1 MTVADNVYTP
11 PLAEAEMISK
21 AEVKPGAQAAVQKT
35 AVQAEEKV
43 LYVQTVRCFALLV
56 IVTLHVAFPLIYLY
70 QSIPYA
76 DWWVANNFYILGKIG
91 SPLFTMVS
99 GLLLLNPSK
108 DQPIAVFFKKRFFKV
123 LLPFVAWSIIYL
135 IWRIVARGEV
145 FSTKEIL
152 VLFVEGP
159 VYYHLWFIQMIL
171 GLYLA
176 APILRIY
183 IRHTT
188 QENLTYFLA
197 IWLVTVAVL
206 PIVKRFFGFE
216 VGIDVVVTTGFVG
229 FFVLGYYLR
238 NVTLSRRQVI
248 PVLLLV
254 VAALIFT
261 QYITHALTI
270 QIDTVGGYDNFF
282 VANDSLN
289 MIAVAV
295 GLFLFFKSLDYHYL
309 FQQLPLLQK
318 LVMWIS
324 SCSLGIYFVHVLI
337 IEELASGH
345 LGFNLAAS
353 SFTPLLSIP
362 SIALLVMGLS
372 VGATL
377 LLKQIPYV
385 RNIVP

>member
-1 MTVADNVYTP
+1 
-11 PLAEAEMISK
+11 
-21 AEVKPGAQAAVQKT
+21 
-35 AVQAEEKV
+35 
-43 LYVQTVRCFALLV
+43 
-56 IVTLHVAFPLIYLY
+56 
-70 QSIPYA
+70 
-76 DWWVANNFYILGKIG
+76 
-91 SPLFTMVS
+91 MVS

-108 DQPIAVFFKKRFFKV
+108 DQPIAVFFQKRFFKV
-123 LLPFVAWSIIYL
+123 LLPFVAWSLIYL
-135 IWRIVARGEV
+135 VWRMVSEGET

-152 VLFVEGP
+152 VLFIEGP

-197 IWLVTVAVL
+197 VWLVTVAIL
-206 PIVKRFFGFE
+206 PMFKRFLGFD
-216 VGIDVVVTTGFVG
+216 VGIDVVVTTGYVG

-238 NVTLSRRQVI
+238 NVTLKRQQVI

-254 VAALIFT
+254 VGMLVFT

-270 QIDTVGGYDNFF
+270 QIEEIGGYDNFF

-289 MIAVAV
+289 LITVAI
-295 GLFLFFKSLDYHYL
+295 GLFLFLKSLDYRYL
-309 FQQLPLLQK
+309 FQQLPFLQK
-318 LVMWIS
+318 LVTWIS

-345 LGFNLAAS
+345 LGFKLSAS
-353 SFTPLLSIP
+353 SFTPLVSIP
-362 SIALLVMGLS
+362 AIAILVMALS
-372 VGATL
+372 VASTM
-377 LLKQIPYV
+377 LLKQIPLV

>member
-11 PLAEAEMISK
+11 PLAEAEVKTKVETK
-21 AEVKPGAQAAVQKT
+21 AVAKPAL
-35 AVQAEEKV
+35 QAEER
-43 LYVQTVRCFALLV
+43 LIYVQTVRCFALMV
-56 IVTLHVAFPLIYLY
+56 IVTLHVAFPLIYMY

-108 DQPIAVFFKKRFFKV
+108 DQPIAVFFQKRFFKV
-123 LLPFVAWSIIYL
+123 LLPFVAWSLIYL
-135 IWRIVARGEV
+135 VWRMVSEGET

-152 VLFVEGP
+152 VLFIEGP

-197 IWLVTVAVL
+197 VWLVTVAIL
-206 PIVKRFFGFE
+206 PMFKRFLGFD

-238 NVTLSRRQVI
+238 NVTLKRQQVI

-254 VAALIFT
+254 VGMLVFT

-270 QIDTVGGYDNFF
+270 QIEEIGGYDNFF

-289 MIAVAV
+289 LITVAI
-295 GLFLFFKSLDYHYL
+295 GLFLFLKSLDYRYL
-309 FQQLPLLQK
+309 FQQLPFLQK
-318 LVMWIS
+318 LVTWIS

-345 LGFNLAAS
+345 LGFKLSAS

-362 SIALLVMGLS
+362 AIAILVMALS
-372 VGATL
+372 VATTM
-377 LLKQIPYV
+377 LLKQIPLV

>member
-11 PLAEAEMISK
+11 PLAEAEVKTKVETK
-21 AEVKPGAQAAVQKT
+21 AVAKPAL
-35 AVQAEEKV
+35 QAEER
-43 LYVQTVRCFALLV
+43 LIYVQTVRCFALMV
-56 IVTLHVAFPLIYLY
+56 IVTLHVAFPLIYMY

-108 DQPIAVFFKKRFFKV
+108 DQPIAVFFQKRFFKV
-123 LLPFVAWSIIYL
+123 LLPFVAWSLIYL
-135 IWRIVARGEV
+135 VWRMVSEGET

-152 VLFVEGP
+152 VLFIEGP

-197 IWLVTVAVL
+197 VWLVTVAIL
-206 PIVKRFFGFE
+206 PMFKRFLGFD
-216 VGIDVVVTTGFVG
+216 VGIDVVVTTGYVG

-238 NVTLSRRQVI
+238 NVTLKRQQVI

-254 VAALIFT
+254 VGMLVFT

-270 QIDTVGGYDNFF
+270 QIEEIGGYDNFF

-289 MIAVAV
+289 LITVAI
-295 GLFLFFKSLDYHYL
+295 GLFLFLKSLDYRYL
-309 FQQLPLLQK
+309 FQQLPFLQK
-318 LVMWIS
+318 LVTWIS

-345 LGFNLAAS
+345 LGFKLSAS

-362 SIALLVMGLS
+362 AIAILVMALS
-372 VGATL
+372 VATAM
-377 LLKQIPYV
+377 LLKQIPLV

>member
-1 MTVADNVYTP
+1 MAVIDSVYAGP
-11 PLAEAEMISK
+11 KVEAEQVI
-21 AEVKPGAQAAVQKT
+21 ATEVKPVAKATVR
-35 AVQAEEKV
+35 AEEQ
-43 LYVQTVRCFALLV
+43 LIYVKAVRSFAMVV

-76 DWWVANNFYILGKIG
+76 DWWIANNFYILGKIG

-108 DQPIAVFFKKRFFKV
+108 DQPIPVFFQKRFFKV
-123 LLPFVAWSIIYL
+123 LLPFVAWSLIYL
-135 IWRIVARGEV
+135 IWRIAARGEH
-145 FSTKEIL
+145 FSAWEIL
-152 VLFVEGP
+152 VLFIEGP

-176 APILRIY
+176 TPILRIY
-183 IRHTT
+183 IRNAPR
-188 QENLTYFLA
+188 ENLTYFLT
-197 IWLVTVAVL
+197 IWLVTVALL
-206 PIVKRFFGFE
+206 PMTKRFLGFE
-216 VGIDVVVTTGFVG
+216 VGIDVVVTTGYVG

-238 NVTLSRRQVI
+238 DVVLTRRQVI
-248 PVLLLV
+248 PVLLVV

-270 QIDTVGGYDNFF
+270 QTIGGYDNFF

-289 MIAVAV
+289 LLIVAI
-295 GLFLFFKSLDYHYL
+295 GLFLFFKSIDYTYL
-309 FQQLPLLQK
+309 FQRVPLLEK
-318 LVMWIS
+318 IIMWIS

-345 LGFNLAAS
+345 LGFKLAVS
-353 SFTPLLSIP
+353 SFNPLVSIP
-362 SIALLVMGLS
+362 SLALLVMALS
-372 VGATL
+372 IASTM
-377 LLKQIPYV
+377 LLKQIPIV

>member
-1 MTVADNVYTP
+1 MTVADNVYAP
-11 PLAEAEMISK
+11 PV
-21 AEVKPGAQAAVQKT
+21 AEVEVKSKVETKAVAKP
-35 AVQAEEKV
+35 AVQAEER
-43 LYVQTVRCFALLV
+43 LIYVQTVRCFALMV
-56 IVTLHVAFPLIYLY
+56 IVTLHVAFPLIYMY

-108 DQPIAVFFKKRFFKV
+108 DQPIARFFQKRFFKV
-123 LLPFVAWSIIYL
+123 LLPFIAWSLLYL
-135 IWRIVARGEV
+135 IWRMVSKGETFSAR
-145 FSTKEIL
+145 EIL
-152 VLFVEGP
+152 VLFIEGP

-183 IRHTT
+183 IRHAT

-197 IWLVTVAVL
+197 VWLITVAIL
-206 PIVKRFFGFE
+206 PMFKRFLGFE

-238 NVTLSRRQVI
+238 NVTLKRSQVI

-254 VAALIFT
+254 VVMLVFT

-270 QIDTVGGYDNFF
+270 QIETVGGYDNFF

-289 MIAVAV
+289 LITVAV
-295 GLFLFFKSLDYHYL
+295 GLFLFLKSLDYHYL
-309 FQQLPLLQK
+309 FQQLPFLQK
-318 LVMWIS
+318 LVTWIS

-337 IEELASGH
+337 IDELASGH
-345 LGFNLAAS
+345 LGFKLAAS
-353 SFTPLLSIP
+353 SFTPIVSIP
-362 SIALLVMGLS
+362 TIAILVMALS
-372 VGATL
+372 VATTM
-377 LLKQIPYV
+377 LLKQIPLV

>member
-1 MTVADNVYTP
+1 MAVIDSIYAGP
-11 PLAEAEMISK
+11 AAEAEQRVTAEAKPATK
-21 AEVKPGAQAAVQKT
+21 AT
-35 AVQAEEKV
+35 MRAEEQ
-43 LYVQTVRCFALLV
+43 LIYVKTVRSFAMMV

-76 DWWVANNFYILGKIG
+76 DWWIANNFYILGKIG

-108 DQPIAVFFKKRFFKV
+108 DQPIPIFFQKRFFKV
-123 LLPFVAWSIIYL
+123 LLPFVAWSLIYL
-135 IWRIVARGEV
+135 IWRIVARGES
-145 FSTKEIL
+145 FSAQEIL

-176 APILRIY
+176 TPILRIY
-183 IRHTT
+183 IRNAPR
-188 QENLTYFLA
+188 ENLTYFLT
-197 IWLVTVAVL
+197 IWLVTVALL
-206 PIVKRFFGFE
+206 PMTKRFLGFE
-216 VGIDVVVTTGFVG
+216 VGIDVVVTTGYVG

-238 NVTLSRRQVI
+238 DVVLTRRQVI
-248 PVLLLV
+248 PVLFVV

-270 QIDTVGGYDNFF
+270 QTNGGYDNFF

-289 MIAVAV
+289 LIIVAV
-295 GLFLFFKSLDYHYL
+295 GLFLFFKSLDYTYL
-309 FQQLPLLQK
+309 FQRIPLLEK
-318 LVMWIS
+318 IVMWIS
-324 SCSLGIYFVHVLI
+324 SCSLGIYFIHVLI

-345 LGFNLAAS
+345 FGFKLAVS
-353 SFTPLLSIP
+353 SFNPLVSIP
-362 SIALLVMGLS
+362 SLAILVMALS
-372 VGATL
+372 IASTM
-377 LLKQIPYV
+377 LLKQIPLV

>member
-11 PLAEAEMISK
+11 PLAEAEVKTKVETK
-21 AEVKPGAQAAVQKT
+21 AVAKPAL
-35 AVQAEEKV
+35 QAEER
-43 LYVQTVRCFALLV
+43 LIYVQTVRCFALMV
-56 IVTLHVAFPLIYLY
+56 IVTLHVAFPLIYMY

-108 DQPIAVFFKKRFFKV
+108 DQPIAVFFQKRFFKV
-123 LLPFVAWSIIYL
+123 LLPFVAWSLIYL
-135 IWRIVARGEV
+135 VWRMVSEGET

-152 VLFVEGP
+152 VLFIEGP

-197 IWLVTVAVL
+197 VWLMTVAIL
-206 PIVKRFFGFE
+206 PMFKRFLGFD

-238 NVTLSRRQVI
+238 NVTLKRQQVI

-254 VAALIFT
+254 VGMLVFT

-270 QIDTVGGYDNFF
+270 QIEEIGGYDNFF

-289 MIAVAV
+289 LITVAI
-295 GLFLFFKSLDYHYL
+295 GLFLFLKSLDYRYL
-309 FQQLPLLQK
+309 FQQLPFLQK
-318 LVMWIS
+318 LVTWIS

-345 LGFNLAAS
+345 LGFKLSAS

-362 SIALLVMGLS
+362 AIAILVMALS
-372 VGATL
+372 VATTM
-377 LLKQIPYV
+377 LLKQIPLV

>member
-1 MTVADNVYTP
+1 MRTTRRENKDSKE
-11 PLAEAEMISK
+11 EASE
-21 AEVKPGAQAAVQKT
+21 AEVKTKVETKAVAKP
-35 AVQAEEKV
+35 ALQAEER
-43 LYVQTVRCFALLV
+43 LIYVQTVRCFALMV
-56 IVTLHVAFPLIYLY
+56 IVTLHVAFPLIYMY

-108 DQPIAVFFKKRFFKV
+108 DQPIAVFFQKRFFKV
-123 LLPFVAWSIIYL
+123 LLPFVAWSLIYL
-135 IWRIVARGEV
+135 VWRMVSEGET

-152 VLFVEGP
+152 VLFIEGP

-197 IWLVTVAVL
+197 VWLVTVAIL
-206 PIVKRFFGFE
+206 PMFKRFLGFD
-216 VGIDVVVTTGFVG
+216 VGIDVVVTTGYVG

-238 NVTLSRRQVI
+238 NVTLKRQQVI

-254 VAALIFT
+254 VGMLVFT

-270 QIDTVGGYDNFF
+270 QIEEIGGYDNFF

-289 MIAVAV
+289 LITVAI
-295 GLFLFFKSLDYHYL
+295 GLFLFLKSLDYRYL
-309 FQQLPLLQK
+309 FQQLPFLQK
-318 LVMWIS
+318 LVTWIS

-345 LGFNLAAS
+345 LGFKLSAS

-362 SIALLVMGLS
+362 AIAILVMALS
-372 VGATL
+372 VATAM
-377 LLKQIPYV
+377 LLKQIPLV

>member
-1 MTVADNVYTP
+1 MTVADNVYAP
-11 PLAEAEMISK
+11 PVAEMETKSK
-21 AEVKPGAQAAVQKT
+21 VETKAVTKPALQAG
-35 AVQAEEKV
+35 EK
-43 LYVQTVRCFALLV
+43 LIYVQTVRCFALMV
-56 IVTLHVAFPLIYLY
+56 IVTLHVAFPLIYMY

-108 DQPIAVFFKKRFFKV
+108 DQPIAVFFQKRFFKV
-123 LLPFVAWSIIYL
+123 LLPFVAWSLIYL
-135 IWRIVARGEV
+135 VWRMVSEGET

-152 VLFVEGP
+152 VLFIEGP

-197 IWLVTVAVL
+197 VWLVTVAIL
-206 PIVKRFFGFE
+206 PMFKRFLGFD
-216 VGIDVVVTTGFVG
+216 VGIDVVVTTGYVG

-238 NVTLSRRQVI
+238 NVTLKRQQVI

-254 VAALIFT
+254 VGMLVFT

-270 QIDTVGGYDNFF
+270 QIEEIGGYDNFF

-289 MIAVAV
+289 LITVAI
-295 GLFLFFKSLDYHYL
+295 GLFLFLKSLDYRYL
-309 FQQLPLLQK
+309 FQQLPFLQK
-318 LVMWIS
+318 LVTWIS

-345 LGFNLAAS
+345 LGFKLSAS

-362 SIALLVMGLS
+362 AIAILVMALS
-372 VGATL
+372 VATAM
-377 LLKQIPYV
+377 LLKQIPLV

>member
-1 MTVADNVYTP
+1 MTVADNVYAP
-11 PLAEAEMISK
+11 PLAEADVK
-21 AEVKPGAQAAVQKT
+21 AKVEAKPVAKAAAQAEAR
-35 AVQAEEKV
+35 
-43 LYVQTVRCFALLV
+43 LIYVQTVRCFALLV

-123 LLPFVAWSIIYL
+123 LLPFVAWSVIYL
-135 IWRIVARGEV
+135 LWRIGSRGEV
-145 FSTKEIL
+145 FSAKEIL

-197 IWLVTVAVL
+197 VWLVTVAIL
-206 PIVKRFFGFE
+206 PLIKRFFGFE
-216 VGIDVVVTTGFVG
+216 VGIDVFVTTGYVG

-238 NVTLSRRQVI
+238 NVTVKRGQVI
-248 PVLLLV
+248 PLLLLV
-254 VAALIFT
+254 VALLIFT
-261 QYITHALTI
+261 QYITHALTR
-270 QIDTVGGYDNFF
+270 QIETVGGYDNFF

-289 MIAVAV
+289 LIVVAV
-295 GLFLFFKSLDYHYL
+295 GIFLFLKSLDYHYL

-318 LVMWIS
+318 LVTWIS

-345 LGFNLAAS
+345 FGFKLTAA

-362 SIALLVMGLS
+362 TIALLVMALS
-372 VGATL
+372 VITTM
-377 LLKQIPYV
+377 LLKRIPLV

>member
-11 PLAEAEMISK
+11 PLAEAEVKTKVETK
-21 AEVKPGAQAAVQKT
+21 AVAKPAL
-35 AVQAEEKV
+35 QAEER
-43 LYVQTVRCFALLV
+43 LIYVQTVRCFALMV
-56 IVTLHVAFPLIYLY
+56 IVTLHVAFPLIYMY

-108 DQPIAVFFKKRFFKV
+108 DQPIAVFFQKRFFKV
-123 LLPFVAWSIIYL
+123 LLPFVAWSLIYL
-135 IWRIVARGEV
+135 VWRMVSEGET

-152 VLFVEGP
+152 VLFIEGP

-197 IWLVTVAVL
+197 VWLVTVAIL
-206 PIVKRFFGFE
+206 PMFKRFLGFD
-216 VGIDVVVTTGFVG
+216 VGIDVVVTTGYVG

-238 NVTLSRRQVI
+238 NVTLKRQQVI

-254 VAALIFT
+254 VGMLVFT

-270 QIDTVGGYDNFF
+270 QIEEIGGYDNFF

-289 MIAVAV
+289 LITVAI
-295 GLFLFFKSLDYHYL
+295 GLFLFLKSLDYRYL
-309 FQQLPLLQK
+309 FQQLPFLQK
-318 LVMWIS
+318 LVTWIS

-345 LGFNLAAS
+345 LGFKLSAS

-362 SIALLVMGLS
+362 AIAILVMALS
-372 VGATL
+372 VATTM
-377 LLKQIPYV
+377 LLKQIPLV